1 MAAGAPEFSMPAYV
15 VYPLDRQDDHVSSA
29 IELMH
34 RIADVQRQASE
45 ASSVK
50 RGVRKRR

>member
-1 MAAGAPEFSMPAYV
+1 MPAYV

-34 RIADVQRQASE
+34 RVADVQAKHAAETPSM
-45 ASSVK
+45 K
-50 RGVRKRR
+50 RGARKRR